1 MKDLSKF
8 EPTTVSATSTLLR
21 FLPSQ
26 PPPEVPLNNMRHV
39 FLPSLPKLTFY
50 QNYPIC
56 PPKPRWPVSP
66 LLDQAHV
73 LPIPNLLKCP
83 HFPNLSKT
91 KLTSFP
97 RTKMTQ
103 VFPDQGDP
111 QSCFSETSP
120 VSPLSWLQSSKSEQ
134 QTDIHMIIKTK
145 ATKTKH
151 TSEK

>member
-21 FLPSQ
+21 FLASQ
-26 PPPEVPLNNMRHV
+26 PPPEVPLNKMRQV
-39 FLPSLPKLTFY
+39 FPPSLPKLTFY

-73 LPIPNLLKCP
+73 LPIPNLLKCL

-111 QSCFSETSP
+111 QSCCSRDFPSFPLTMTSIFK
-120 VSPLSWLQSSKSEQ
+120 VWTANRHSHDHQDKS
-134 QTDIHMIIKTK
+134 HKN
-145 ATKTKH
+145 
-151 TSEK
+151 